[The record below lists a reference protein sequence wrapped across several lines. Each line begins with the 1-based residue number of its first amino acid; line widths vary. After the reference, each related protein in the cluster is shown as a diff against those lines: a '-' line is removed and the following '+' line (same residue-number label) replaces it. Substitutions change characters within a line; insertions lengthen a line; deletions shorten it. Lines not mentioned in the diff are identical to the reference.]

1 MAEAT
6 VITAA
11 AIATS
16 QAWWL
21 HNRTS
26 LLTADISMER
36 THPAVEA
43 IRIGARWLRP
53 TGPPP
58 LRDCVPTFSLP
69 KIQQIQSELLMFHRR
84 LCGQETRVNIV

>member
-1 MAEAT
+1 MPEAT

-11 AIATS
+11 AIATT
-16 QAWWL
+16 QAWRL

-36 THPAVEA
+36 TRLPVEA
-43 IRIGARWLRP
+43 IRIGASWLRP

-58 LRDCVPTFSLP
+58 QRSCVPTFSFSGNPTIP
-69 KIQQIQSELLMFHRR
+69 KWFLMFQDRF
-84 LCGQETRVNIV
+84 CGQETRVNMV

>member
-6 VITAA
+6 VINAA
-11 AIATS
+11 AIATT

-36 THPAVEA
+36 TRPAVEA
-43 IRIGARWLRP
+43 LRIGARWLRP

-58 LRDCVPTFSLP
+58 LRDCVPTFSFP
-69 KIQQIQSELLMFHRR
+69 EIQQIQSGFLMFHRR
-84 LCGQETRVNIV
+84 FCGQETRVNIM